1 MPSNSSFALPT
12 QHASQES
19 EQSSLVC
26 PPFPNSYLQTLSTS
40 VPYFSNAAL
49 NALLAIVTSFANLLV
64 LLAMR
69 RITSIRLP
77 SKLLLCSLVLTD
89 LGAGLVAQPLFASYL
104 FIQGIDPLLV
114 PCWLLEWIGLTS
126 VLFFVVSLLTSAAI
140 SLDRY
145 VALFHSLNYQR
156 IVTSTRVSALILVTW
171 SISVFFASTS
181 MWNNALWDVAGIV
194 CPLVSSLICFVAYA
208 KIYRR
213 LRSLKVHPQAQNCA
227 ADEQARNAP
236 NMERYR
242 AMASATMWVCVLVV
256 VCYLPFSGV
265 VATMATTGHTVL
277 MVCIREFTYTLLLLN
292 SCLDPFVY
300 CLRVTEIRNDVR
312 KRLRRWF
319 SWTATGCKTVGTL
332 QNLGIFINLVPGLL
346 GYFISRPGDQSQ
358 AWELACF
365 LITFAAK
372 LKNMPFA
379 KFAPALL
386 INIDHSSRQYDQ
398 FLCLDNIIQGEGGGG
413 GGVTWR

>member
-89 LGAGLVAQPLFASYL
+89 LGAGLVAQPLFASYV

-114 PCWLLEWIGLTS
+114 PCWLLEWHGLIS

-156 IVTSTRVSALILVTW
+156 LVTSTRVSAIILVTW
-171 SISVFFASTS
+171 SIRILRIDVDVEQCA
-181 MWNNALWDVAGIV
+181 MGRGWNRLSAGQLADLFRGLRQDLPALTIAQSPPSSPEPRGRPAGGKRTKYGE
-194 CPLVSSLICFVAYA
+194 VSSNGLRHDVGVCVG
-208 KIYRR
+208 RR
-213 LRSLKVHPQAQNCA
+213 LLFAFLRRGRYHGNHRPHRPHGLHPGIHIHVAAPELLFGPLRLLLARAGNSQRRQEKAATVVQLNCNRLQNCWDFAKCRYLHQPRSRALGLFHLQARRSKPSLGTTIKDKSPWDSLK
-227 ADEQARNAP
+227 
-236 NMERYR
+236 
-242 AMASATMWVCVLVV
+242 
-256 VCYLPFSGV
+256 
-265 VATMATTGHTVL
+265 
-277 MVCIREFTYTLLLLN
+277 I
-292 SCLDPFVY
+292 
-300 CLRVTEIRNDVR
+300 
-312 KRLRRWF
+312 
-319 SWTATGCKTVGTL
+319 
-332 QNLGIFINLVPGLL
+332 
-346 GYFISRPGDQSQ
+346 
-358 AWELACF
+358 
-365 LITFAAK
+365 
-372 LKNMPFA
+372 
-379 KFAPALL
+379 
-386 INIDHSSRQYDQ
+386 
-398 FLCLDNIIQGEGGGG
+398 
-413 GGVTWR
+413 